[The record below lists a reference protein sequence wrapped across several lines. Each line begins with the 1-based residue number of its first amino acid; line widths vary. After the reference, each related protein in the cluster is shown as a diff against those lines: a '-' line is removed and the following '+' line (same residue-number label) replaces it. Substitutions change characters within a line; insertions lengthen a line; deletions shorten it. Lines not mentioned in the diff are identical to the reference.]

1 MNQTNPG
8 DDRPETVAPASRPS
22 ARRARRVWRRWLIAG
37 LLAVFVVPLIGSFAS
52 VFGHSYDWRTAPM
65 DSTGIAPDPAAHPE
79 AIVQV
84 YSARAFGWRA
94 ALGVHTWIAVKPTDA
109 PRFTVLEVFGWQVM
123 RGLPAVRRSQ
133 RDPDGMWYGNA
144 PEILFDLRGA
154 GVDDVIAR
162 IEQAVESYPFGDSYR
177 VWPGPNSNTFT
188 AWVAREVP
196 ELKLDLPPTAIGK
209 DFPTN
214 GSVLDETPSGT
225 GWQLSLF
232 GLFGIMVA
240 ADEGLE
246 INLLGLVFGIDVTR
260 PALKLP
266 GLGRLDVLARDDA

>member
-1 MNQTNPG
+1 MARGQSP
-8 DDRPETVAPASRPS
+8 DRPGR
-22 ARRARRVWRRWLIAG
+22 RRWLRRLIVG
-37 LLAVFVVPLIGSFAS
+37 LLAVFVGPLLGSIVS

-65 DSTGIAPDPAAHPE
+65 DSTGIAPDPATNPE

-94 ALGVHTWIAVKPTDA
+94 AVGVHTWIAVKPTDA
-109 PRFTVLEVFGWQVM
+109 PRFTVYEVFGWQVI
-123 RGLPAVRRSQ
+123 RGLPAVRQSQ

-144 PEILFDLRGA
+144 PEIIFDIRGQ
-154 GVDDVIAR
+154 GVDEVIAR
-162 IEQAVESYPFGDSYR
+162 VEQAVAAYPYGDSYT

-196 ELKLDLPPTAIGK
+196 EIVLDLPPTAIGK
-209 DFPTN
+209 DFLPN
-214 GSVLDETPSGT
+214 GALFKETPSGT
-225 GWQLSLF
+225 GWQFSLF
-232 GLFGIMVA
+232 GLAGILVA

-246 INLLGLVFGIDVTR
+246 VNLLSLVFGIDVTR

-266 GLGRLDVLARDDA
+266 GLGRLDVFAGDGT